1 MSLIAGLACKMADLD
16 PPGDNS
22 SFSSFDELLKSV
34 PLKGLCSCPL
44 CPEDK
49 FRPTWRQ
56 RLQ

>member
-16 PPGDNS
+16 PPRDNS

-49 FRPTWRQ
+49 F
-56 RLQ
+56 

>member
-34 PLKGLCSCPL
+34 PLKGLCCVH
-44 CPEDK
+44 CV
-49 FRPTWRQ
+49 Q
-56 RLQ
+56 RINSDPPGGNVW